1 MAEKK
6 KKKINSREKGRKGE
20 LKLAKAFAEYGY
32 DGAYRTQQYCGKAG
46 DADVSGVSDLLHIE
60 SKVYDKGHGKT
71 YEWLD
76 QAKNDAREG
85 EIPIVCHKRQS
96 KKVRGKPWLVTM
108 TLEDFVR
115 IFSIY
120 EKEWKE

>member
-1 MAEKK
+1 MAV
-6 KKKINSREKGRKGE
+6 NSKDKGNRGE
-20 LKLAKAFAEYGY
+20 RSLAKFFRENGY
-32 DGAYRTQQYCGKAG
+32 ENAYRTQQFCGKNG

-108 TLEDFVR
+108 ELDDFIR
-115 IFSIY
+115 MFRAY
-120 EKEWKE
+120 EKEWSE